1 MENRVIDLVRTLR
14 YGRSKWT
21 QANLLTRHTPTAAH
35 VPATLPFSA
44 ANMKRLLS
52 RYSTLYVKPDAG
64 GQGIGVIRV
73 DKRKERGY
81 LVRTA
86 GKRMV
91 SKDRQALFRVLKML
105 TQRRRYVIQQGISSV
120 TLKGNPFDIRVH
132 IQRVQGKWVIGGMAG
147 KVAPPKEIVTNRHRG
162 GTPIEIN
169 VLLKRHLGY
178 NKKQRS
184 YMEQQLKKLSLET
197 ARAMAIGYPR
207 IREYGIDFGLNSKG
221 KLWIYEANIT
231 PGIAIFASLPNKGQY
246 YRVLRLRKQLS

>member
-1 MENRVIDLVRTLR
+1 MRTLR
-14 YGRSKWT
+14 YVRSKWT
-21 QANLLTRHTPTAAH
+21 QANLLTRHSPTAAH

-73 DKRKERGY
+73 DRRKGRGY

-91 SKDRQALFRVLKML
+91 SKDSKALFRVLRKS
-105 TQRRRYVIQQGISSV
+105 TKHRRYVIQQGIPSV
-120 TLKGNPFDIRVH
+120 TLKGNPFAIRVH
-132 IQRVQGKWVIGGMAG
+132 IQRVQGKWVIGGVAG
-147 KVAPPKEIVTNRHRG
+147 TVAPPRKIVTNRHRG
-162 GTPIEIN
+162 GTPMEMN

-178 NKKQRS
+178 NKNQRS
-184 YMEQQLKKLSLET
+184 NMKQQLEKLSREA
-197 ARAMAIGYPR
+197 ARAMAKGYPR
-207 IREYGIDFGLNSKG
+207 IREYGIDFGLNSNG
-221 KLWIYEANIT
+221 KLWIYEVNIT

-246 YRVLRLRKQLS
+246 YRILRLRKR